1 MREKL
6 KKSKLLHSFA
16 VTSLIFLVWLYTD
29 KQAVEET
36 ADLTQEI
43 LPVDTTPVHVPKMY
57 YGINVDSLNVVQ
69 GQIKRN
75 QRVADII
82 KPFEIEY
89 QKVHQAAILSK
100 DVYDVRKFVAR
111 KNYSV
116 LYKGD
121 SVKSLTHFIY
131 HPNAM
136 DYVVFDFTDSVRVY
150 KDQKPIEIVE
160 KSLAGT
166 IYTSLYV
173 DMLDAGG
180 NAELVNKLVDVF
192 AWQVDFFGIQKGD
205 QYKIIYEE
213 QVVDGEVVGI
223 ERIKAAYFDHVGEP
237 FYGIHFDQGSG
248 IDFFDPE
255 GNSLRREFLKA
266 PLNFTRISSRYT
278 GRRYH
283 PVQKR
288 YKAHLGTDYAAPRG
302 TPIRAVADGKI
313 IAAKYGKYN
322 GNFVKIQH
330 NGNIATQYL
339 HMSKI
344 ASGIKYG
351 KKVKRGQTIGYVGS
365 TGLAS
370 GPHLCYRFWKNGKQ
384 VDALKV
390 DLPPSEPIMTEH
402 QSTFD
407 SIQAVMVQRL
417 DQMTIFDTVEG
428 GLQASNGQS
437 ADSENI

>member
-1 MREKL
+1 MKEKM
-6 KKSKLLHSFA
+6 KKSRLLHSFVASSA
-16 VTSLIFLVWLYTD
+16 VFLVWLFWD
-29 KQAVEET
+29 QQQT
-36 ADLTQEI
+36 AEVAMDST
-43 LPVDTTPVHVPKMY
+43 PVVIEDTTPVYIPKMY
-57 YGINVDSLNVVQ
+57 FGINVDSLKITE
-69 GQIKRN
+69 GKIRRN

-82 KPFEIEY
+82 KPYQIDY
-89 QKVHQAAILSK
+89 QKIHEAAILSK
-100 DVYDVRKFVAR
+100 KVYDVRKFGAR
-111 KNYSV
+111 KNYSI

-121 SVKSLTHFIY
+121 SVKELTHFIY
-131 HPNAM
+131 QPNSI
-136 DYVVFDFTDSVRVY
+136 DYVVFDFTDSVNVY
-150 KDQKPIEIVE
+150 MDHKPIEIVE
-160 KSLAGT
+160 KELSGT

-213 QVVDGEVVGI
+213 QVVDGDVVGI
-223 ERIKAAYFDHVGEP
+223 ERVKAAYFDHVGEQ
-237 FYGIHFDQGSG
+237 FYAVHFDQGSG

-266 PLNFTRISSRYT
+266 PLSFTRISSRYT

-370 GPHLCYRFWKNGKQ
+370 GPHL
-384 VDALKV
+384 V
-390 DLPPSEPIMTEH
+390 LPFLEEWSSSGCA
-402 QSTFD
+402 QS
-407 SIQAVMVQRL
+407 
-417 DQMTIFDTVEG
+417 
-428 GLQASNGQS
+428 
-437 ADSENI
+437 